1 MSFRL
6 DPRLPLSSE
15 VQRIASEETDKI
27 AARLESARKKPDTG
41 LHDAR
46 KRIKALRALLNL
58 VRPGNEAIC
67 RAEIDRFGDISS
79 SISAPRQAS
88 ALIETIDRLRDEF
101 PDEADAAGLA
111 AIRTMLVR
119 HRTDVAYGGAGLG
132 AVLDAAIAA
141 CRAGAAQLGKLVLP
155 DSLDEIADV
164 LAEGARATLRRARK
178 ALKRAR
184 KRGLAEDFHELR
196 KAVKS
201 HAEHLALL
209 DQMWPDPVEARRE
222 RADALAESLGNL
234 HDVVV
239 MRALI
244 ADRHAPFDG
253 IEPKHM
259 DGLLKRSEKAL
270 RGISL
275 AGAEELF
282 EEKPRQA
289 ARKLAEAWRA
299 RLETEIAAPGL
310 VPVGGK

>member
-6 DPRLPLSSE
+6 DPRRPLSSE
-15 VQRIASEETDKI
+15 ARRIASEETDKI

-46 KRIKALRALLNL
+46 KRIKALRALLSL
-58 VRPGNEAIC
+58 VRPGDEATC
-67 RAEIDRFGDISS
+67 RAEIDRFGDISN

-88 ALIETIDRLRDEF
+88 ALIETIDRLRDDF
-101 PDEADAAGLA
+101 PDEADAAGLG

-119 HRTDVAYGGAGLG
+119 HRTEVAYGGAGLG
-132 AVLDAAIAA
+132 AVLDTAIVA
-141 CRAGAAQLGKLVLP
+141 CRAGAAQLGKLALP
-155 DSLDEIADV
+155 DAPDEVAAV
-164 LAEGARATLRRARK
+164 VAEGARATLRRARK

-184 KRGLAEDFHELR
+184 KRGLGEDFHELR

-209 DQMWPDPVEARRE
+209 DQMWPDPVDERRE

-239 MRALI
+239 MQALI
-244 ADRHAPFDG
+244 ADQHAPFDG

-259 DGLLKRSEKAL
+259 GGLLKRSEMAL

-275 AGAEELF
+275 ARAEELF
-282 EEKPRQA
+282 EEKPRQV
-289 ARKLAEAWRA
+289 ARKLADKCRA
-299 RLETEIAAPGL
+299 ALEGL
-310 VPVGGK
+310 VPVRGK